1 MKLAVFNG
9 SPRGKDSNT
18 KVLLS
23 QFLNGFMSIDGN
35 SYELSYLMNSKENRQ
50 DIKIFREADQV
61 IIAFPLYFDSMPANV
76 KTFIESLEPL
86 SHGSEN
92 PAIGFIVQS
101 GFPEPEHSH
110 YVERYLQKFAER
122 MGREYKGTVIRGAF
136 EAIRIP
142 LLLDKMLHKFIIAI
156 GKAVNKGGMGGISD
170 VKRLNEKFYKLGAA
184 FGKTGELNKD
194 IIYQL
199 AQPEKLSKFD
209 FWLYKSIGESFYWNN
224 LLKKNNA
231 YDNRFDRPYVHQIFC
246 IV

>member
-18 KVLLS
+18 KVLLT
-23 QFLNGFMSIDGN
+23 QFLNGFMSTDGN
-35 SYELSYLMNSKENRQ
+35 SYELSYLIHSKEHSR
-50 DIKIFREADQV
+50 DIEFFRGADLA

-76 KTFIESLEPL
+76 KAFMEALEPL
-86 SHGSEN
+86 SHRSEN

-101 GFPEPEHSH
+101 GFPEPGHSR

-122 MGREYKGTVIRGAF
+122 MSCEYKGTVIRGAF

-142 LLLDKMLHKFIIAI
+142 PLLNKMLHKFIIAI

-170 VKRLNEKFYKLGAA
+170 VKRLNEKFYKLGVT
-184 FGKTGELNKD
+184 FGETGVLDKD

-199 AQPEKLSKFD
+199 AQPEKLSKVD

-231 YDNRFDRPYVHQIFC
+231 YNNRFDRPYAH
-246 IV
+246 